1 MVSKIGKT
9 RGKYEEGQKTG
20 MFWFLAWG
28 TVMGDT
34 SLGTGCARHIKLF
47 LDSSYLETVWTV
59 TYFHASRARLTLDK
73 GANVSS

>member
-20 MFWFLAWG
+20 MFGFLALG

-34 SLGTGCARHIKLF
+34 SLGTGCAKHIK
-47 LDSSYLETVWTV
+47 
-59 TYFHASRARLTLDK
+59 YFSRF
-73 GANVSS
+73 